1 MIARILVAI
10 FGAAA
15 ITIGLFLFMD
25 DVTNRFVLRDPTQ
38 YFAITDFIRAPDRG
52 RQLPEVTIVPET
64 TPDRPRLEFGEE
76 ELLPAELAPIVPEM
90 EGIVPTED
98 QLPVLRETE
107 SP

>member
-15 ITIGLFLFMD
+15 ITIGLFLFMND
-25 DVTNRFVLRDPTQ
+25 MTNRFVLRDPTQ
-38 YFAITDFIRAPDRG
+38 YFAITAFIRAPDRG
-52 RQLPEVTIVPET
+52 RQLPEVPVVPEA

-76 ELLPAELAPIVPEM
+76 ELLPAELAPIAPEM
-90 EGIVPTED
+90 EGSVPTED
-98 QLPVLRETE
+98 QWPVLRETE